1 MRKSGLIA
9 LVAAIVAVLV
19 ATGSASAGGGNGKV
33 MFQYWGQ
40 VEATGSASVTITVQN
55 GNHPA
60 LRSLIGQSQV
70 QTFATD
76 AKTVFLKWSMGKP
89 TVVGI
94 GHLPVHDYVLV
105 HIRADRGASLDTIK
119 ATPAKLVGD
128 HGPTVNPPNL
138 PLYLFRGTLVS
149 GGGGKVTIDVKGGN
163 RHGLLAA
170 DRPCCA
176 EQMFSYDDGTVF
188 LHWEHRIPTVVDPSA
203 EAGRPDRRPGPGS
216 ARVDLGPDRGHR
228 GAAHRRPRAEGAGSE
243 PERPV
248 LTNKARE

>member
-1 MRKSGLIA
+1 MRKTGLIA
-9 LVAAIVAVLV
+9 LLAAIVAVLV
-19 ATGSASAGGGNGKV
+19 AAGSASAGGHGKV
-33 MFQYWGQ
+33 MYRYWGQ

-60 LRSLIGQSQV
+60 LRSLIGQSQM

-94 GHLPVHDYVLV
+94 GDLAQHDYVLV
-105 HIRADRGASLDTIK
+105 HVRADRGASLDTIK

-128 HGPTVNPPNL
+128 HGPTVTPPTL

-149 GGGGKVTIDVKGGN
+149 AGGGKVTIDVKGGN
-163 RHGLLAA
+163 RHALRLMIGQGA
-170 DRPCCA
+170 
-176 EQMFSYDDGTVF
+176 QQTFTYDDGTVF

-203 EAGRPDRRPGPGS
+203 LKPGDRIVVRVRAPRGSNLAQVEATAARRVADR
-216 ARVDLGPDRGHR
+216 
-228 GAAHRRPRAEGAGSE
+228 E
-243 PERPV
+243 PKGQEANQN
-248 LTNKARE
+248 TQS

>member
-1 MRKSGLIA
+1 MRKSGLIS
-9 LVAAIVAVLV
+9 LFAAVVAVLV
-19 ATGSASAGGGNGKV
+19 AAGSAAAGGHGKV
-33 MFQYWGQ
+33 QYQYFGQ

-76 AKTVFLKWSMGKP
+76 AKTVFLKWSKGKP

-94 GHLPVHDYVLV
+94 GDLAQHDYVLV
-105 HIRADRGASLDTIK
+105 HVRADRDASLDTIK

-128 HGPTVNPPNL
+128 HGPTVNPPRL

-163 RHGLLAA
+163 RHALRLMIGQGA
-170 DRPCCA
+170 
-176 EQMFSYDDGTVF
+176 QQTFSYDDGTVF
-188 LHWEHRIPTVVDPSA
+188 LHWDHRIPTVVDPSSLQPGDRIVVRVRA
-203 EAGRPDRRPGPGS
+203 PKGSTLAQVEATAALRVADREPKGQEANQS
-216 ARVDLGPDRGHR
+216 AQ
-228 GAAHRRPRAEGAGSE
+228 A
-243 PERPV
+243 
-248 LTNKARE
+248 